1 MSEENNNLPEIVV
14 NPIKMTDISDES
26 MKKVQKFIDNGEAGM
41 IKIEEEKIA
50 KMMDLYLSGKTYD
63 QISNITRT
71 DRITVMYLS
80 HRMNWCERRK
90 EYMSEL
96 ADHMK
101 RRIIEAKLVMQD
113 HLLQLAQMYQKKHGH
128 KIIRYLETN
137 NEEFTDQISLKEIDR
152 YLKIADL
159 IQKSMAEPPKDKGP
173 MIGLNISDG
182 ATVTRKGDNQIE
194 ITPKAKAIGDVL
206 KHYAD
211 LRREEENK

>member
-1 MSEENNNLPEIVV
+1 MSEESNLPEIVV
-14 NPIKMTDISDES
+14 NQVKMTDISDES
-26 MKKVQKFIDNGEAGM
+26 MKKVQKFIDNGEAGT
-41 IKIEEEKIA
+41 IKVDEEKIA

-63 QISNITRT
+63 QIANVTRT
-71 DRITVMYLS
+71 DRVTVMYLS
-80 HRMNWCERRK
+80 YRMDWCERRK

-101 RRIIEAKLVMQD
+101 RRIMEAKLVMQD
-113 HLLQLAQMYQKKHGH
+113 HLLQLAQMYQKKHSH
-128 KIIRYLETN
+128 KIMRYLETN

-159 IQKSMAEPPKDKGP
+159 IQKSMAEPAKDKGP

-194 ITPKAKAIGDVL
+194 ITPKQKAIGDVL